1 MENENVQQPTYEQ
14 LMQAYMNM
22 VRENQQLRSGL
33 QIMQEDKLLER
44 LQLLMRI
51 IENQD
56 KYQTEIV
63 KCAEGYISQMLKPVV
78 KETEETK

>member
-14 LMQAYMNM
+14 LMQAYMNV
-22 VRENQQLRSGL
+22 VRENQQLRSSL

-51 IENQD
+51 IENQ
-56 KYQTEIV
+56 TEIV
-63 KCAEGYISQMLKPVV
+63 KCAEGYVLQMLKPAV

>member
-22 VRENQQLRSGL
+22 VRENQQLRSSL

-51 IENQD
+51 IENRN

-63 KCAEGYISQMLKPVV
+63 KYAEGYVLQMLKPTV